1 MAKQC
6 NLNYIL
12 VIVFVLFVVLFFM
25 RREGFQSPG
34 TLTQLASTH
43 VPTAED
49 AYYYHNVYPKL
60 VRREITDMTGGDPG
74 PLRPG
79 LLSLYGE

>member
-1 MAKQC
+1 M
-6 NLNYIL
+6 N
-12 VIVFVLFVVLFFM
+12 VIVGAVVLFAIGYFFFA
-25 RREGFQSPG
+25 REGFQSPG

-49 AYYYHNVYPKL
+49 AYYYRNIYPRE

-79 LLSLYGE
+79 LLSLYGEY